1 MPNAVHCLREKSNA
15 AKEQQAGGGGGGIG
29 AGYPQLRSLFTF
41 MSEILGD
48 PKRREQLGPVLD
60 QLGDFGRE
68 ASSSVPFR
76 ELAATCR

>member
-1 MPNAVHCLREKSNA
+1 
-15 AKEQQAGGGGGGIG
+15 
-29 AGYPQLRSLFTF
+29 

-68 ASSSVPFR
+68 ASSFEHFVEFAGVIKLGCSV
-76 ELAATCR
+76 LAAAECLSNAV